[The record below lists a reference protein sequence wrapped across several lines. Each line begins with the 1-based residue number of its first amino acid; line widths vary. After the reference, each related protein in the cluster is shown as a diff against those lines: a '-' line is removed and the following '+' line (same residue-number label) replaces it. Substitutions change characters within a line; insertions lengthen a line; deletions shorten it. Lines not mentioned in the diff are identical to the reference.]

1 MSETTKEPVPSL
13 EDVVS
18 KTQKVTGTEVPEGTY
33 PGTLYG
39 YSEPFWLKTSEKFL
53 KPGQPEK
60 RLMIR
65 AEFGLRLK
73 GGNVESAGMMFQVP
87 QGEIHRKSNSYK
99 FVKALASGDAELM
112 NDKGDV
118 AASFTL
124 KKLIGKSA
132 MIAVKNNDKGF
143 PQVEGLLPPID
154 GANYPKL
161 EECKDLGSE
170 GIPF

>member
-13 EDVVS
+13 EDILDH
-18 KTQKVTGTEVPEGTY
+18 KQKVTGTEVPEGTY

-39 YSEPFWLKTSEKFL
+39 YSEPFWLKTSEQYK
-53 KPGQPEK
+53 KPGQPDK

-65 AEFGLRLK
+65 AEFGITLK
-73 GGNVESAGMMFQVP
+73 SGQVESAGMMFQVP
-87 QGEIHRKSNSYK
+87 QGEIHRKSNAYK
-99 FVKALASGDAELM
+99 FVKSLASGDAELM

-124 KKLIGKSA
+124 KKLIGKAA
-132 MIAVKNNDKGF
+132 MVAVKNNEKGF
-143 PQVEGLLPPID
+143 PQVDGLLPPID
-154 GANYPKL
+154 GAKYPTL

-170 GIPF
+170 GVPF